1 MPIVFRHFELF
12 VLFFAGTIMYQ
23 YFVKVVPT
31 TYVNVEGAV
40 LFTSQYS
47 VTKHQ
52 KVSSTPQLV
61 FWPNVLMFCLFV
73 ISIYQH
79 FNYLSGTFV
88 WLNPDCR
95 INNTEV
101 HVQNSNHNM
110 SFSDV
115 DVRIVR

>member
-1 MPIVFRHFELF
+1 
-12 VLFFAGTIMYQ
+12 MYQ

-88 WLNPDCR
+88 WEHTESQGAARATRTEGPNEER
-95 INNTEV
+95 I
-101 HVQNSNHNM
+101 QSNALL
-110 SFSDV
+110 
-115 DVRIVR
+115 